1 MKPRQKR
8 LVFATIAL
16 VGVAGAAFLITQA
29 LRNNIAY
36 SFGPS
41 QVASGEAPKDQLFRL
56 AGMVKKE
63 SLKRATEGLTVEFV
77 VTDTATDVP
86 VRYEGI
92 LPDLFKEGQGTV
104 AKGQL
109 DANGV
114 FLAKEVLAKHDESY
128 MPPEAADAMKKGKAQ
143 KLSLEEVRKTTSSVQ

>member
-8 LVFATIAL
+8 LVFGILGL
-16 VGVAGAAFLITQA
+16 VGIGVAAVLITQA

-41 QVASGEAPKDQLFRL
+41 QVTSGEAPKDQVFRL
-56 AGMVKKE
+56 AGMVKEK
-63 SLKRATEGLTVEFV
+63 SIKRSGEGLTVEFV

-104 AKGQL
+104 AKGRL
-109 DANGV
+109 DPNGV

-128 MPPEAADAMKKGKAQ
+128 MPPEAAEAMEKGKAQ
-143 KLSLEEVRKTTSSVQ
+143 KLSLEEVRKATSSLQ